1 MSSLAGKYEL
11 LSDPA
16 DRAWDD
22 FLIAVGVSDAHRE
35 ALMMVK
41 PTVEITVAD
50 GTWTLK
56 ILSELADQES
66 VFTLGE
72 KVTTRLD
79 GANPDGGTSVFTQP
93 ADNKLV
99 ESFTVG
105 GIQGQVTRDF
115 SADGLTTTFAG
126 GGQVAVRKYKRV

>member
-1 MSSLAGKYEL
+1 MSSPAGKYEL

-22 FLIAVGVSDAHRE
+22 FLIAVGMSDAHRE

-56 ILSELADQES
+56 ILSELANQES

-79 GANPDGGTSVFTQP
+79 GANPGGTSVFTQP

-115 SADGLTTTFAG
+115 SADGLTTTFSCG
-126 GGQVAVRKYKRV
+126 GKAAVRKYKRV